1 MKMQCVVL
9 PNVAIFWFQSAVHR
23 ECVHECLF
31 RDGIALYAELTGLKL
46 DGLPKQHSMLPCLL
60 SLGNHSQM
68 CTQNHRIDLAVMRTA
83 VSVGLFWVKVHER
96 VSFLSY
102 RNSVQYSRSLRQRK
116 EAAQE
121 VEVSVCVM
129 L

>member
-23 ECVHECLF
+23 ECVHECLL

-46 DGLPKQHSMLPCLL
+46 DSLPKQHSMLPRLL

-68 CTQNHRIDLAVMRTA
+68 CTQNDRIDLTVRH
-83 VSVGLFWVKVHER
+83 SSQCGLFWVKVHER

-102 RNSVQYSRSLRQRK
+102 RYSVQYSRSMRQRK
-116 EAAQE
+116 ETAQE

>member
-46 DGLPKQHSMLPCLL
+46 DGLPKQHSGSAPM
-60 SLGNHSQM
+60 S
-68 CTQNHRIDLAVMRTA
+68 AVA
-83 VSVGLFWVKVHER
+83 
-96 VSFLSY
+96 
-102 RNSVQYSRSLRQRK
+102 RQPLTNVYT
-116 EAAQE
+116 E
-121 VEVSVCVM
+121 S
-129 L
+129 